1 MFNLKRSFYILTGV
15 LTHLLI
21 LPLIYAI
28 VSKNNPPG
36 IGPIIGN
43 IIIFLLI
50 LALYEFILHCLSYWH
65 REDDSV
71 IFYYFFKTIKRNSKI
86 VKHEHLGDFLLT
98 ISMNS
103 NSNPVVFYNQNWLGC
118 EIIGEW
124 SIYEDLTTN
133 INKRLDNIYKQ
144 KLYDIDQQKREN
156 AKISEIMKW
165 DGHLNKVTRRD
176 EKLDKLG
183 IK

>member
-1 MFNLKRSFYILTGV
+1 
-15 LTHLLI
+15 
-21 LPLIYAI
+21 
-28 VSKNNPPG
+28 
-36 IGPIIGN
+36 
-43 IIIFLLI
+43 
-50 LALYEFILHCLSYWH
+50 
-65 REDDSV
+65 
-71 IFYYFFKTIKRNSKI
+71 
-86 VKHEHLGDFLLT
+86 
-98 ISMNS
+98 MNS
-103 NSNPVVFYNQNWLGC
+103 NSNPVIFYNQNWFGC

-124 SIYEDLTTN
+124 GIYEDLTTN

>member
-1 MFNLKRSFYILTGV
+1 
-15 LTHLLI
+15 
-21 LPLIYAI
+21 
-28 VSKNNPPG
+28 
-36 IGPIIGN
+36 
-43 IIIFLLI
+43 
-50 LALYEFILHCLSYWH
+50 
-65 REDDSV
+65 
-71 IFYYFFKTIKRNSKI
+71 
-86 VKHEHLGDFLLT
+86 
-98 ISMNS
+98 MNS

-156 AKISEIMKW
+156 DKISEIMKW